1 MAIDEPLSALRRI
14 APFDRMPDDQLAL
27 LLTFVN
33 IRDYAPGAT
42 VHKGASAPPRLQVV
56 MKGSVVDA
64 AGTAI
69 GPVMGLAAMFEPPSQ
84 AILSADASGA
94 TILSIDRQTF
104 FTLARASPEFV
115 RGFLEIGAS
124 GGVASP

>member
-1 MAIDEPLSALRRI
+1 MARDEPLSALRRI

-27 LLTFVN
+27 LLTFAG
-33 IRDYAPGAT
+33 IREYPPGAT
-42 VHKGASAPPRLQVV
+42 VHKGVGATPRLQVV
-56 MKGSVVDA
+56 MQGGVVDA
-64 AGTAI
+64 AGNAA
-69 GPVMGLAAMFEPPSQ
+69 GPVTGLRAMFEAPSETV
-84 AILSADASGA
+84 LSSGAGGA

-115 RGFLEIGAS
+115 RGFLEIGTS

>member
-1 MAIDEPLSALRRI
+1 MTIDEPLSALRRI

-27 LLTFVN
+27 LLTFAT
-33 IRDYAPGAT
+33 IRDYSPGAT
-42 VHKGASAPPRLQVV
+42 VHKGINAPPRLQVV
-56 MKGSVVDA
+56 MKGCVVDA
-64 AGTAI
+64 AGTAM
-69 GPVMGLAAMFEPPSQ
+69 GPVMGLTAMFEPPSQ

-104 FTLARASPEFV
+104 FTLARARPEFV
-115 RGFLEIGAS
+115 RGFLEIGTS

>member
-1 MAIDEPLSALRRI
+1 MAIDEHLSALRRI

-27 LLTFVN
+27 LLTFAG
-33 IRDYAPGAT
+33 IRDYSPGAT
-42 VHKGASAPPRLQVV
+42 VHKGVTAPPRLQVV
-56 MKGSVVDA
+56 MKGRVVDA

-69 GPVMGLAAMFEPPSQ
+69 GPVMGLAAMFEPPSP

-115 RGFLEIGAS
+115 RGFLEIGTS

>member
-1 MAIDEPLSALRRI
+1 
-14 APFDRMPDDQLAL
+14 
-27 LLTFVN
+27 
-33 IRDYAPGAT
+33 
-42 VHKGASAPPRLQVV
+42 
-56 MKGSVVDA
+56 
-64 AGTAI
+64 
-69 GPVMGLAAMFEPPSQ
+69 MFEPPSQ

-115 RGFLEIGAS
+115 RGFLEIGTS